1 MPFCTKC
8 GQQVS
13 QFDVMCPRCG
23 AKQQLSIELP
33 ECILVEEEEENT
45 RQLMH
50 SLLIAAGYECR
61 VAENLREMLYIYGV
75 VPRLD
80 LVCCSMDS
88 LKSIRKAKRAASLT
102 PPVPLIVSIPTLD
115 SGLMMKVLD
124 MGAYDVLFRPF
135 MREQLVFSVHR
146 ALQCRRLKLENLYF
160 RYKLRLGS
168 GIELPLSLLV
178 GRWDNPCV

>member
-1 MPFCTKC
+1 
-8 GQQVS
+8 
-13 QFDVMCPRCG
+13 
-23 AKQQLSIELP
+23 
-33 ECILVEEEEENT
+33 VEDEEENT
-45 RQLMH
+45 RQLMR

-88 LKSIRKAKRAASLT
+88 LESVTKAKRAASLT
-102 PPVPLIVSIPTLD
+102 PAVPLIVSIPTLD
-115 SGLMMKVLD
+115 SGLTMKVLD
-124 MGAYDVLFRPF
+124 MGAYDVLFRRF
-135 MREQLVFSVHR
+135 MREQLVYSVRR

-160 RYKLRLGS
+160 RYKLHLGS

-178 GRWDNPCV
+178 GRWDNRNTIGPSGGLR